1 MKTDLEALEV
11 KRYIKPTIIKGGA
24 FYHGFNNGYD
34 YTIYTLDCFSSI
46 LAKGTSSGFRIL
58 KLTRP

>member
-1 MKTDLEALEV
+1 MKTDLEVLEV
-11 KRYIKPTIIKGGA
+11 KYGKSLIIKGGA

-34 YTIYTLDCFSSI
+34 YTIYMLDSFSSI
-46 LAKGTSSGFRIL
+46 LAKGTSSAFRIL